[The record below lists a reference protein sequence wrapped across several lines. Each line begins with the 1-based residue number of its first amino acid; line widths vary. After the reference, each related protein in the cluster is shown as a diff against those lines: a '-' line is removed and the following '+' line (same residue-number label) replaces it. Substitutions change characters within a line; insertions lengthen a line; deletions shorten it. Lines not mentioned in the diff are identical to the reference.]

1 MIFIYA
7 MLLFP
12 EVQTRV
18 AVEMDEIVG
27 HDRMPTLADLPNLPY
42 LKAAWTECLRWRPPV
57 PLCEL
62 TFTVYQISFFGGPDG
77 RI

>member
-12 EVQTRV
+12 EVQARV
-18 AVEMDEIVG
+18 AKEMDDVVG
-27 HDRMPTLADLPNLPY
+27 RDRMPTLADLPKLPY
-42 LKAAWTECLRWRPPV
+42 LKATWMECLRWRPPL

-62 TFTVYQISFFGGPDG
+62 TFTITEV
-77 RI
+77 